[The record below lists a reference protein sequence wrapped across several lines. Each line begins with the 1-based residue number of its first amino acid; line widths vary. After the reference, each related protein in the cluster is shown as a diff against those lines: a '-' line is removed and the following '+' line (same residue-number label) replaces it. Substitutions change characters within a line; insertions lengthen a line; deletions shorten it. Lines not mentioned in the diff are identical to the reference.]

1 MAASG
6 GHQAQNKINLL
17 RPKVKPKTQ
26 EVVMFGLG
34 PTELVVIAA
43 VAALLFGPTVI
54 RRFTRSV
61 TGAIIEGRRA
71 VKEIQAEIKEEEE
84 K

>member
-1 MAASG
+1 
-6 GHQAQNKINLL
+6 
-17 RPKVKPKTQ
+17 
-26 EVVMFGLG
+26 MFGLG

-71 VKEIQAEIKEEEE
+71 VKEIQAGIKEEEE